1 MYKRSR
7 LLFAALLAAASFSA
21 PQAAYQAAPAP
32 SPAAAAAPTVSHLNV
47 PLVVIRFNEPR
58 IYFERPL
65 YNALRKALETKP
77 GVRLNV
83 INYFPT
89 TNQNLV
95 DEAEANLNK
104 VMKVLQ
110 EMGMPLNRI
119 GVSSEPASDLKNS
132 EVHIY
137 VR

>member
-1 MYKRSR
+1 MRKILSLS
-7 LLFAALLAAASFSA
+7 LLSFALLGLS
-21 PQAAYQAAPAP
+21 QPAMAIP
-32 SPAAAAAPTVSHLNV
+32 GTMPTPTVSHLNV
-47 PLVVIRFNEPR
+47 PLVVIRFTEPR

-89 TNQNLV
+89 RNQDVV
-95 DEAEANLNK
+95 DDAEANLNK
-104 VMKVLQ
+104 VMRVLQ

-119 GVSSEPASDLKNS
+119 GVSSEPASDLEHS